1 VQNPHDRKLAPG
13 LLLVQLDLRTLPTH
27 FARPMLTIRPYRKGD
42 LAALVELVRELQAH
56 EIALYERMKPVEDI
70 GAWYVKAIKR
80 QCDKHAGT
88 MIVAELDGKVVG
100 YATVLTDVL
109 EDSLDEVAF
118 SHAHVEDLVTGA
130 EFRGRGIGKAL
141 LAECERYAREAG
153 RDEIRIG
160 VLAGN
165 RRAHAVYERAGFGDH
180 LVTMRKKIR

>member
-1 VQNPHDRKLAPG
+1 
-13 LLLVQLDLRTLPTH
+13 
-27 FARPMLTIRPYRKGD
+27 MLTIRPYRKGD

-70 GAWYVKAIKR
+70 GTWYVGAIRR

-118 SHAHVEDLVTGA
+118 SHAHVEDLVTGT
-130 EFRGRGIGKAL
+130 EFRGRGIARAL

-160 VLAGN
+160 VLADN
-165 RRAHAVYERAGFGDH
+165 RRARAVYERSGFDDH